1 MVTRKI
7 FAAALGALLGGLALS
22 GSTTA
27 AQEKAGDKPTTVVG
41 LVCTWSAYSVN
52 KESLLIDV
60 TNKAVYW
67 VNENQ
72 KLEVMQFNSG
82 RIVMRGVRSV
92 LQTSQ
97 SQAEKKVPMEM
108 LIDRISGEFIV
119 RQNVHP
125 YQGPGNCR
133 KQRLF

>member
-1 MVTRKI
+1 MVKTSI
-7 FAAALGALLGGLALS
+7 AASAIGALVGMLVLAGSAQAQGNSGEKGG
-22 GSTTA
+22 
-27 AQEKAGDKPTTVVG
+27 PVVG

-60 TNKAVYW
+60 GNKAVYW

-72 KLEVMQFNSG
+72 KMEVMQFNSG
-82 RIVMRGVRSV
+82 RIVMRGVRSF

-97 SQAEKKVPMEM
+97 SQAEKNVPMEM
-108 LIDRISGEFIV
+108 VIDRISGEFLV
-119 RQNVHP
+119 NQKVHP
-125 YQGPGNCR
+125 YQGPGTCR

>member
-7 FAAALGALLGGLALS
+7 SSCAFGALLGALALAD
-22 GSTTA
+22 GA
-27 AQEKAGDKPTTVVG
+27 LAQGKSDDKPTTVVG

-52 KESLLIDV
+52 RESLLIDV

-72 KLEVMQFNSG
+72 KLEVAQFNSG

-97 SQAEKKVPMEM
+97 SQAEKTVPMEM
-108 LIDRISGEFIV
+108 IIDRISGEFIV
-119 RQNVHP
+119 RQNVLP